1 MRATVTAEVDSQGNL
16 HPDEPLDLLPGAR
29 VLITVVD
36 PDRSEAA
43 LLSET
48 SLSVD
53 WNRLEEDAAWS
64 HLARLSRRFWICSSS
79 SDIGKVLDSARND
92 SSDSCR

>member
-1 MRATVTAEVDSQGNL
+1 MRATVTAEVDAQGNL
-16 HPDEPLDLLPGAR
+16 HPDEPLNLLPGAR

-43 LLSET
+43 LLSEA

-53 WNRLEEDAAWS
+53 WNRPEEDAAWS
-64 HLARLSRRFWICSSS
+64 HLAQ
-79 SDIGKVLDSARND
+79 AT
-92 SSDSCR
+92 

>member
-1 MRATVTAEVDSQGNL
+1 MRSTVTAEVDSQGNL

-36 PDRSEAA
+36 PERSEAA
-43 LLSET
+43 FLSEA

-53 WNRLEEDAAWS
+53 WNRPEEDEAWS
-64 HLARLSRRFWICSSS
+64 HLAQ
-79 SDIGKVLDSARND
+79 VT
-92 SSDSCR
+92 